1 MDRREAARGRCG
13 LIFKNKKH
21 SRRDLPR
28 GCAAFRRKLY
38 HKNATAR
45 PIITGMVG
53 ALSKVSR
60 ATRLEARDLSPS

>member
-28 GCAAFRRKLY
+28 GCAAFRRKFY

-45 PIITGMVG
+45 PTITGMVR
-53 ALSKVSR
+53 ALSRVSR